1 MRAIDIH
8 GHVGDILYESGGGL
22 IFKTGI
28 DFPRS
33 SGEQLLDEQYLFRKT
48 RRAKILEKYFPMLS
62 RNNERRRNAAATLE
76 NLQLSLNTEELTGV
90 TIEKCVCLPVAPH
103 NTYEDMRAA
112 AKADSR
118 IIAFTSPDFSGTMD
132 DCVKKLESDLKDGAA
147 GVKIH
152 PIIQEVESDSS
163 QMMQAV
169 ETIAAF
175 NVPILLHSGRASYYP
190 VSENKQQ
197 FTENASI
204 IKIERL
210 IKAFPN
216 ARFIVGH
223 AGLGELRAA
232 IDLLHGY
239 KNAYVDTSFQPPEAI
254 TALISAFGSDKV
266 LFGSDWPYGLRTPA
280 ILAVKEACKNDNSL
294 LSALLYDNAV
304 KIL

>member
-8 GHVGDILYESGGGL
+8 GHVGDILYEDGGGL

-28 DFPRS
+28 EFPRS
-33 SGEQLLDEQYLFRKT
+33 SGEQLLDEKYLFRKT
-48 RRAKILEKYFPMLS
+48 KRAMILERYFPMLS

-76 NLQLSLNTEELTGV
+76 NLKLSLNTESDTGV

-103 NTYEDMRAA
+103 NTYENMRMAA
-112 AKADSR
+112 DADAR
-118 IIAFTSPDFSGTMD
+118 IVAFTSPDFSGGMD
-132 DCVKKLESDLKDGAA
+132 NCVSKLEADLNDGAT

-152 PIIQEVESDSS
+152 PIIQEVESDSP

-175 NVPILLHSGRASYYP
+175 DVPILLHSGSASYYP
-190 VSENKQQ
+190 MSENKQR

-204 IKIERL
+204 VKIERL

-223 AGLGELRAA
+223 AGLGELAAA

-239 KNAYVDTSFQPPEAI
+239 KNAYVDTSFQPPDAI
-254 TALISAFGSDKV
+254 RALISAFGSDKV
-266 LFGSDWPYGLRTPA
+266 LFGSDWPYGLRAPA
-280 ILAVKEACKNDNSL
+280 ILAVKEACKGDDGL
-294 LSALLYDNAV
+294 LRAVLYDNAAE
-304 KIL
+304 LL